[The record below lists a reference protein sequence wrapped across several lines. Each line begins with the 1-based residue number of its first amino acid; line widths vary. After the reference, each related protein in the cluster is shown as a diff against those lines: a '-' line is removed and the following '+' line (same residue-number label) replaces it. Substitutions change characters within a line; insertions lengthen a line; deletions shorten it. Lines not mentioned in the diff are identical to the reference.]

1 MEKDLRIDGL
11 KVVML
16 SALLS
21 EAIDDMKGT
30 NLYKQN
36 IKKAGNN
43 FQKMLEP
50 FVKQVDGIY
59 ESNPELTLNLFRETE
74 EFIEKVA
81 KFNLVDFAMM
91 NQIREAYTKDP
102 RKFQEDFPI
111 ELKKINT

>member
-1 MEKDLRIDGL
+1 MGKDVIVDGL

-50 FVKQVDGIY
+50 FVRQVDGVY
-59 ESNPELTLNLFRETE
+59 ESNPELATNLFRETE
-74 EFIEKVA
+74 EFIEKIA
-81 KFNLVDFAMM
+81 KLNLVDFVMM
-91 NQIREAYTKDP
+91 NRLREAYIKDP